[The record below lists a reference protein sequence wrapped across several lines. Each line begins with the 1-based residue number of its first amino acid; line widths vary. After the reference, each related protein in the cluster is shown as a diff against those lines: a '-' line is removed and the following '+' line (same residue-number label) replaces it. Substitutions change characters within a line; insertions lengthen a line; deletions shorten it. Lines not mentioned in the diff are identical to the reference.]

1 MRALCRA
8 YAAFLAAP
16 FDGTLG
22 GAGGLGFEP
31 EHAQAVAILTV
42 AELFGAAPEVA
53 EDEGEAEGEG
63 EAEREHAGAAA
74 SSAPPIARAA
84 AAAAAAAAHSP
95 ATPAVLGKREAGPDA
110 GAASGAA
117 GAAAAAAGADADAGA
132 GEAGAKRARVEGGA
146 TQGVVGVATS

>member
-53 EDEGEAEGEG
+53 EDEAEAEAEG

-84 AAAAAAAAHSP
+84 AAHSP
-95 ATPAVLGKREAGPDA
+95 ATPALLGKREAGPDA

-117 GAAAAAAGADADAGA
+117 DAAAAAAGAGAGAGADAGA

-146 TQGVVGVATS
+146 AQGVVGVATS